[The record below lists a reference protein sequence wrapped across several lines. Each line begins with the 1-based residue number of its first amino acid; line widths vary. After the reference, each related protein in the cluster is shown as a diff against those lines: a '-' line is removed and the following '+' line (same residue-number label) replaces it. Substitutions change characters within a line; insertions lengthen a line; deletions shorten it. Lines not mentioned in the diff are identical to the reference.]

1 MSIEMNF
8 SFVKEERRMK
18 KTKTNSV
25 IRILSYI
32 VPHWHLVTASTIA
45 GVVKLSMPLI
55 LPQVIGYFTDELL
68 VSAYISNTDKV
79 NEILKWLVILLG
91 IYILIYIPAAFIRQA
106 GSIEVANRI
115 MNKMRCELFEH
126 LQLMSAEFHNNNRSG
141 SLVTRVNSDVEQ
153 VHEFIWG
160 VVTNIWIDG
169 ITIIIYIVLLC
180 RINVFLTIV
189 ACFALPVSV
198 IATKRI
204 RERISQNS
212 RKARKGLSD
221 ISGYMQERMSGFS
234 VVKLFGMEKFEND
247 KFKEYSD
254 KIYKYNRNTNRFFS
268 LGEAITSSFSEVIC
282 SVVVCLSAI
291 LIVKDK
297 MTIGEMI
304 IFETYIA
311 YFITP
316 IKRFAELNVTYSKS
330 IAGIERVFD
339 IFDIKPEIHEKENAL
354 IFSGKED
361 VRIAFQNVNFR
372 YDKTAS
378 EYILKDISF
387 SIEPEEKVALIG
399 SSGCGKSTIINL
411 LARFYDIDSGKI
423 SFGNRD
429 LYDYSMASI
438 YNQMGIV
445 FQETILFSG
454 TIEENVRYGK
464 INATI
469 QELERA
475 AEAANATD
483 FIKNFPDGWNT
494 MIGERGTGL
503 SGGQKQRISIA
514 RVFLKNPKLLILDEA
529 TSALDSES
537 EAQVQ
542 DALDNLM
549 KKRTTI
555 IIAHRLSTIVNADKI
570 IVMDKGKIVEI
581 GTHEQLL
588 QLNGRYKELY
598 DMQFRNVI

>member
-1 MSIEMNF
+1 MNF

-25 IRILSYI
+25 MRILSYI

-68 VSAYISNTDKV
+68 VSTYISNTDKV

-291 LIVKDK
+291 LIVKNK

>member
-1 MSIEMNF
+1 
-8 SFVKEERRMK
+8 MK

-68 VSAYISNTDKV
+68 VSTYISNTDKV

-234 VVKLFGMEKFEND
+234 VVKLFGMETFEND

-475 AEAANATD
+475 AETANATD

-542 DALDNLM
+542 NALDNLM

>member
-8 SFVKEERRMK
+8 SFVKEEKWMK
-18 KTKTNSV
+18 KTKTNSA

-79 NEILKWLVILLG
+79 NEILRWLVILLG

-454 TIEENVRYGK
+454 TIEENVGYGK

-475 AEAANATD
+475 AEAANAAD

-581 GTHEQLL
+581 GSHEQLL

>member
-1 MSIEMNF
+1 MNF

-68 VSAYISNTDKV
+68 VSTYISNTDKV
-79 NEILKWLVILLG
+79 NEILKWLIILLG

-234 VVKLFGMEKFEND
+234 VVKLFGMETFEND

-475 AEAANATD
+475 AETANATD

-542 DALDNLM
+542 NALDNLM

>member
-1 MSIEMNF
+1 MNF

-68 VSAYISNTDKV
+68 VSTYISNTDKV

-475 AEAANATD
+475 AEAANAAD

-581 GTHEQLL
+581 GSHEQLL

>member
-1 MSIEMNF
+1 
-8 SFVKEERRMK
+8 MK
-18 KTKTNSV
+18 KTKTNSA

-79 NEILKWLVILLG
+79 NEILRWLVILLG

-475 AEAANATD
+475 AEAANAAD

-581 GTHEQLL
+581 GSHEQLL

>member
-1 MSIEMNF
+1 
-8 SFVKEERRMK
+8 MK

-25 IRILSYI
+25 VRILSYI

-68 VSAYISNTDKV
+68 VSTYISNTDKV

-339 IFDIKPEIHEKENAL
+339 IFDIKPEIYEKENAL

-581 GTHEQLL
+581 GAHEQLL

>member
-1 MSIEMNF
+1 MNF

-68 VSAYISNTDKV
+68 VSTYISNTDKV

-268 LGEAITSSFSEVIC
+268 LGEAMTSSFSEVIC
-282 SVVVCLSAI
+282 SVIVCLSAI

-475 AEAANATD
+475 AGAANATD
-483 FIKNFPDGWNT
+483 FIKNLPDGWNT

-581 GTHEQLL
+581 GTHEKLL

-598 DMQFRNVI
+598 DMQFRNG

>member
-1 MSIEMNF
+1 MNF

-68 VSAYISNTDKV
+68 VSTYISNTDKV
-79 NEILKWLVILLG
+79 NEILKWLIILLG

-115 MNKMRCELFEH
+115 MNKMRCEL

-234 VVKLFGMEKFEND
+234 VVKLFGMETFEND

-372 YDKTAS
+372 YDKIAS

-475 AEAANATD
+475 AETANATD

-542 DALDNLM
+542 NALDNLM

>member
-1 MSIEMNF
+1 
-8 SFVKEERRMK
+8 
-18 KTKTNSV
+18 
-25 IRILSYI
+25 
-32 VPHWHLVTASTIA
+32 
-45 GVVKLSMPLI
+45 
-55 LPQVIGYFTDELL
+55 
-68 VSAYISNTDKV
+68 
-79 NEILKWLVILLG
+79 
-91 IYILIYIPAAFIRQA
+91 
-106 GSIEVANRI
+106 

-169 ITIIIYIVLLC
+169 ITIIIYLVLLC

-291 LIVKDK
+291 FIVKDK

-494 MIGERGTGL
+494 IYH
-503 SGGQKQRISIA
+503 A
-514 RVFLKNPKLLILDEA
+514 AAVF
-529 TSALDSES
+529 
-537 EAQVQ
+537 
-542 DALDNLM
+542 
-549 KKRTTI
+549 
-555 IIAHRLSTIVNADKI
+555 
-570 IVMDKGKIVEI
+570 
-581 GTHEQLL
+581 
-588 QLNGRYKELY
+588 
-598 DMQFRNVI
+598 

>member
-68 VSAYISNTDKV
+68 VSTYISNTDKV

-475 AEAANATD
+475 AEAANAAD

-581 GTHEQLL
+581 GSHEQLL

>member
-1 MSIEMNF
+1 MNF

-18 KTKTNSV
+18 KTKTNSA

-32 VPHWHLVTASTIA
+32 VPHWHLVMASTIA
-45 GVVKLSMPLI
+45 GVVKLAMPLI

-68 VSAYISNTDKV
+68 VSTYISNTDKV

-475 AEAANATD
+475 AEAANAAD

-581 GTHEQLL
+581 GSHEQLL

>member
-1 MSIEMNF
+1 MNF

-68 VSAYISNTDKV
+68 VSTYISNTDKV

-189 ACFALPVSV
+189 ACFTLPVSV

-387 SIEPEEKVALIG
+387 FIEPEEKVALIG

>member
-1 MSIEMNF
+1 
-8 SFVKEERRMK
+8 MK

-25 IRILSYI
+25 VRILSYI

-68 VSAYISNTDKV
+68 VSTYISNTDKV

-221 ISGYMQERMSGFS
+221 ISGYMQEKMSGFS
-234 VVKLFGMEKFEND
+234 VVKLFGMEKFENG
-247 KFKEYSD
+247 KLKEYSD

-581 GTHEQLL
+581 GAHEQLL

>member
-1 MSIEMNF
+1 
-8 SFVKEERRMK
+8 MK
-18 KTKTNSV
+18 KTKTNSA

-32 VPHWHLVTASTIA
+32 IPHWHLVMASTIA
-45 GVVKLSMPLI
+45 GVVKLAMPLI

-68 VSAYISNTDKV
+68 VSAYMSNIDKV

-212 RKARKGLSD
+212 RKVRKGLSD

-268 LGEAITSSFSEVIC
+268 LGEAMTSSFSEVIC
-282 SVVVCLSAI
+282 SVIVCLSAI

-454 TIEENVRYGK
+454 TIEENIRYGK

-570 IVMDKGKIVEI
+570 IVMDKGKIIEI

>member
-1 MSIEMNF
+1 
-8 SFVKEERRMK
+8 MK

-68 VSAYISNTDKV
+68 VSTYISNTDKV
-79 NEILKWLVILLG
+79 NEILKWLIILLG

-204 RERISQNS
+204 RKRISQNS

-234 VVKLFGMEKFEND
+234 VVKLFGMETFEND

-475 AEAANATD
+475 AETANATD
-483 FIKNFPDGWNT
+483 FIKNLPDGWNT

-514 RVFLKNPKLLILDEA
+514 RVFLKNPKLLRLDEA

-542 DALDNLM
+542 NALDNLM

>member
-1 MSIEMNF
+1 
-8 SFVKEERRMK
+8 MK

-68 VSAYISNTDKV
+68 VSTYISNIDKV

-291 LIVKDK
+291 FIVKDK

-399 SSGCGKSTIINL
+399 PSGCGKSTIINL
-411 LARFYDIDSGKI
+411 LARFFDIDSGKI

>member
-1 MSIEMNF
+1 MNF

-68 VSAYISNTDKV
+68 VSTYISNTDKV
-79 NEILKWLVILLG
+79 NEILNWLVILLG

-106 GSIEVANRI
+106 GAIEVANRI

-291 LIVKDK
+291 FIVKDK

-399 SSGCGKSTIINL
+399 PSGCGKSTIINL

-581 GTHEQLL
+581 GSHEQLL

>member
-1 MSIEMNF
+1 
-8 SFVKEERRMK
+8 MK
-18 KTKTNSV
+18 KTENSSAM
-25 IRILSYI
+25 RILTYI
-32 VPHWHLVTASTIA
+32 VPHWYLVMASTIA
-45 GVVKLSMPLI
+45 GVVKLSIPLI

-68 VSAYISNTDKV
+68 VSTYMSDMEKV
-79 NEILKWLVILLG
+79 NEILRWLVILLG
-91 IYILIYIPAAFIRQA
+91 IYVLICIPAAFIRQA

-126 LQLMSAEFHNNNRSG
+126 LQLMSAEFHNHNRSG
-141 SLVTRVNSDVEQ
+141 GLVTRINSDVEQ

-169 ITIIIYIVLLC
+169 ITIIIYVVLLG
-180 RINVFLTIV
+180 RINIFLTV
-189 ACFALPVSV
+189 FACFALPVSV
-198 IATKRI
+198 IATKQI
-204 RERISQNS
+204 RKKISQNS

-221 ISGYMQERMSGFS
+221 ISGYMQERMSGYS
-234 VVKLFGMEKFEND
+234 IIKLFGMEKFEND
-247 KFKEYSD
+247 KFREYSN
-254 KIYKYNRNTNRFFS
+254 KLYKYNRNTNRFFS
-268 LGEAITSSFSEVIC
+268 LGEAMTASFSETIC
-282 SVVVCLSAI
+282 SVIVCLSAV
-291 LIVKDK
+291 LIVKNR

-304 IFETYIA
+304 IFETYMA

-316 IKRFAELNVTYSKS
+316 IKRFAELNVTYAKS

-339 IFDIKPEIHEKENAL
+339 ILDIEPEIQEKENAL
-354 IFSGKED
+354 AFPAKED
-361 VRIAFQNVNFR
+361 MRLAFQNVYFK

-387 SIEPEEKVALIG
+387 SVEPEEKVALVG
-399 SSGCGKSTIINL
+399 ASGCGKSTVISL
-411 LARFYDIDSGKI
+411 LARFYEIDSGKI

-454 TIEENVRYGK
+454 TIEENIRYGK
-464 INATI
+464 INATM
-469 QELERA
+469 QELESA
-475 AEAANATD
+475 AEAANAID

-537 EAQVQ
+537 EKQIQ

-549 KKRTTI
+549 KKRTSI

-570 IVMDKGKIVEI
+570 IVMDKGKIVEV
-581 GTHEQLL
+581 GTHGQLL

-598 DMQFRNVI
+598 DMQSFNGKHL

>member
-1 MSIEMNF
+1 
-8 SFVKEERRMK
+8 MK

-68 VSAYISNTDKV
+68 VSTYISNTDKV

-588 QLNGRYKELY
+588 QLNSRYKELY

>member
-1 MSIEMNF
+1 MNF

-55 LPQVIGYFTDELL
+55 LPQVIGYFMDELL
-68 VSAYISNTDKV
+68 VSTYISNTDKV

-399 SSGCGKSTIINL
+399 PSGCGKSTIINL
-411 LARFYDIDSGKI
+411 LARFFDIDSGKI

>member
-68 VSAYISNTDKV
+68 VSTYISNTDKV

>member
-1 MSIEMNF
+1 MNF

-68 VSAYISNTDKV
+68 VSTYISNTDKV

-268 LGEAITSSFSEVIC
+268 LGEAMTSSFSEVIC
-282 SVVVCLSAI
+282 SVIVCLSAI

-483 FIKNFPDGWNT
+483 FIKNLPDGWNT

-588 QLNGRYKELY
+588 QLNSRYKELY

>member
-1 MSIEMNF
+1 MNF
-8 SFVKEERRMK
+8 SFVKEEKWMK
-18 KTKTNSV
+18 KTKTNSA

-79 NEILKWLVILLG
+79 NEILRWLVILLG

-475 AEAANATD
+475 AEAANAAD

-581 GTHEQLL
+581 GSHEQLL

-598 DMQFRNVI
+598 DMQFRNVM

>member
-1 MSIEMNF
+1 
-8 SFVKEERRMK
+8 MK
-18 KTKTNSV
+18 KTKTNSA

-32 VPHWHLVTASTIA
+32 VPHWHLVMASTIA
-45 GVVKLSMPLI
+45 GVVKLAMPLI

-68 VSAYISNTDKV
+68 VSAYMSNIDKV

-204 RERISQNS
+204 RKRISQNS

-268 LGEAITSSFSEVIC
+268 LGEAMTSSFSEVIC
-282 SVVVCLSAI
+282 SVIVCLSAI

-570 IVMDKGKIVEI
+570 IVMDKGKIIEI

>member
-1 MSIEMNF
+1 MIIEMNF

-25 IRILSYI
+25 VRILSYI

-68 VSAYISNTDKV
+68 VSTYISNTDKV

-221 ISGYMQERMSGFS
+221 ISGYMQEKMSGFS

-339 IFDIKPEIHEKENAL
+339 IFDIKPEIYEKENAL

-581 GTHEQLL
+581 GAHEQLL

>member
-1 MSIEMNF
+1 MNF
-8 SFVKEERRMK
+8 SFVKEEKWMK
-18 KTKTNSV
+18 KTKTNSA

-79 NEILKWLVILLG
+79 NEILRWLVILLG

-475 AEAANATD
+475 AEAANATN

-581 GTHEQLL
+581 GSHEQLL

>member
-1 MSIEMNF
+1 
-8 SFVKEERRMK
+8 MK

-68 VSAYISNTDKV
+68 VSTYISNTDKV
-79 NEILKWLVILLG
+79 NEILKWLIILLG

-204 RERISQNS
+204 RKRISQNS

-234 VVKLFGMEKFEND
+234 VVKLFGMETFEND

-475 AEAANATD
+475 AETANATD
-483 FIKNFPDGWNT
+483 FIKNLPDGWNT

>member
-1 MSIEMNF
+1 
-8 SFVKEERRMK
+8 MK
-18 KTKTNSV
+18 KTKTNSA

-475 AEAANATD
+475 AEAANAAD

-581 GTHEQLL
+581 GSHEQLL

>member
-1 MSIEMNF
+1 
-8 SFVKEERRMK
+8 MK

-68 VSAYISNTDKV
+68 VSTYISNTDKV
-79 NEILKWLVILLG
+79 NEILKWLIILLG

-198 IATKRI
+198 IATKQI

-234 VVKLFGMEKFEND
+234 VVKLFGMETFEND

-372 YDKTAS
+372 YDKIAS

-475 AEAANATD
+475 AETANATD

-542 DALDNLM
+542 NALDNLM

>member
-1 MSIEMNF
+1 MNF

-68 VSAYISNTDKV
+68 VSTYISNTDKV

-291 LIVKDK
+291 LIVKNK

-475 AEAANATD
+475 AEAANAAD

-581 GTHEQLL
+581 GSHEQLL

>member
-1 MSIEMNF
+1 MNF

-32 VPHWHLVTASTIA
+32 VPHWHLVMASTIA

-68 VSAYISNTDKV
+68 VSTYISNTDKV

-291 LIVKDK
+291 FIVKDK

-372 YDKTAS
+372 YNKTAS

>member
-1 MSIEMNF
+1 MNF
-8 SFVKEERRMK
+8 SFVKEEKWMK
-18 KTKTNSV
+18 KTKTNSA

-79 NEILKWLVILLG
+79 NEILRWLVILLG

-387 SIEPEEKVALIG
+387 SIEQEEKVALIG

-475 AEAANATD
+475 AEAANAAD

-581 GTHEQLL
+581 GSHEQLL

>member
-1 MSIEMNF
+1 MNF

-68 VSAYISNTDKV
+68 VSTYISNTDKV

-399 SSGCGKSTIINL
+399 PSGCGKSTIINL

>member
-1 MSIEMNF
+1 MNF

-18 KTKTNSV
+18 KTKTNSA

-68 VSAYISNTDKV
+68 VSTYISNTDKV

-537 EAQVQ
+537 ETQVQ

-549 KKRTTI
+549 KRRTTI

-581 GTHEQLL
+581 GSHEQLL